1 MASSIMTAIAPI
13 LSVLIIAAII
23 LLAVVFVGKVM
34 YKKAPPNVA
43 MVITGPRGN
52 RVAIGKGC
60 FVIPIIQRVDYMSLE
75 NIQSDFTSRDEIPTK
90 DAINILVDAVANV
103 SISQNPDRLKVAASK
118 FLGYKPS
125 QIREIITPVF
135 EGNIREIIS
144 QTTLKE
150 LIQGDK
156 KVFAERIIEN
166 VTPNLNDMGLELTTF
181 NIQNFKDKN
190 GVIENLGLENT
201 VQISKDAAIS
211 KAKAE
216 KEIAVAKAE
225 AAKAAND
232 AKVAADTEI
241 AKKNNELEIQRAEL
255 KKAADIKKAEADA
268 AYQIQQE
275 EQRRTIEITTA
286 NANLARQ
293 EKEIELKEREVAI
306 KERALEATVKK
317 EAEARKYAA
326 QQDADAKL
334 YETQKES
341 EAELFERAKKA
352 EAEQIEAE
360 RRAEALKA
368 EAEAR
373 KVAAENE
380 AAGIRA
386 KGEAEAAA
394 VQAKA
399 LAEAEGILKK
409 AEAMKQYGEAAQM
422 DMQLKAITTLF
433 EQMPAIAEA
442 AGKAYT
448 NVDKIY
454 MYGGESSKLQ
464 EDIIKNITQVSE
476 GLSQSMGIDLKG
488 LLSGVL
494 GAKLVGGKGDTIV
507 NVEPAVDETVD

>member
-275 EQRRTIEITTA
+275 EQRKTIEITTA

-360 RRAEALKA
+360 RRAEATKA
-368 EAEAR
+368 ESEAR
-373 KVAAENE
+373 KVAMENE

-507 NVEPAVDETVD
+507 NVEPAVDETVG

>member
-360 RRAEALKA
+360 RRAEATKA
-368 EAEAR
+368 ESEAR
-373 KVAAENE
+373 KIAMENE

-507 NVEPAVDETVD
+507 NVEPAVDETVG